1 MQFVRCV
8 IVSCPDSS
16 QLLPICCFN
25 SLSRI
30 FVHPPKF
37 FFVCVSCKW
46 YRSHFFLH
54 FIYPCQTHFTSD
66 IRLFHGVFE
75 QCRNSAAHSTFT
87 VNGLVKCERAF
98 VCDSHEKCFHVSVC
112 AVALKTETVSK
123 TDSPATVLG
132 GGPEMVTMVPSF
144 MHSPWSLW
152 KKIWAMVCS
161 VVLLH
166 APG

>member
-1 MQFVRCV
+1 MCHVNG
-8 IVSCPDSS
+8 ID
-16 QLLPICCFN
+16 LI
-25 SLSRI
+25 
-30 FVHPPKF
+30 
-37 FFVCVSCKW
+37 
-46 YRSHFFLH
+46 FFLH

-132 GGPEMVTMVPSF
+132 GGARDGDHGTIFHALTLV
-144 MHSPWSLW
+144 
-152 KKIWAMVCS
+152 S
-161 VVLLH
+161 VEENLSNGVFRGS
-166 APG
+166 APRTRLTLFW